1 MDFHVLKLAI
11 EDAETWS
18 RRVGEHE
25 PKTFGAVISSADP
38 ERSSSGSEPP
48 SATRTLARSR

>member
-1 MDFHVLKLAI
+1 MDFHVLRLAI
-11 EDAETWS
+11 EDAEIWS
-18 RRVGEHE
+18 RVGEHE